1 MLVDLGQLASGGRLD
16 WLTAALVIAQD
27 ADPALDSQEQRRRLQ
42 ALAVPI
48 AGRELNL
55 RTPEEQAYELG
66 DYLFRQLGFRG
77 NDEDYEDPKNSLLNH
92 VLERRLGIP
101 ISLALVYVEV
111 ARRAGV
117 EASGVGFP
125 GHFLI
130 KIADQQAGRGSD
142 RSVFVD
148 PFGGSLL
155 EAPDL
160 ELLAEKATGSSEVPP
175 HWLYP
180 ADVSKIVL
188 RMLNNLRAAYR
199 RRGDQAGQL
208 VVLHRMTELQPG
220 SAQLLRDRGL
230 LQAKLGAPR
239 AAVADLEGY
248 LSAMPQASDV
258 QDVQQLIDDLSER
271 LHRSHPRDALN

>member
-27 ADPALDSQEQRRRLQ
+27 ADPALDPHDQRRRLDQ
-42 ALAVPI
+42 LAAPLVE
-48 AGRELNL
+48 RELNL
-55 RTPEEQAYELG
+55 CSAEEQAYELG

-77 NDEDYEDPKNSLLNH
+77 NEEDYEDPKNSLLNH
-92 VLERRLGIP
+92 VLERKLGIP

-111 ARRAGV
+111 ARRVGV

-130 KIADQQAGRGSD
+130 KVADQQAGRGVD

-148 PFGGSLL
+148 PFGGALL
-155 EAPDL
+155 ETPDL
-160 ELLAEKATGSSEVPP
+160 ELLAEKATGNSEVPP
-175 HWLYP
+175 HWLHT

-199 RRGDQAGQL
+199 RRGDMAGQL